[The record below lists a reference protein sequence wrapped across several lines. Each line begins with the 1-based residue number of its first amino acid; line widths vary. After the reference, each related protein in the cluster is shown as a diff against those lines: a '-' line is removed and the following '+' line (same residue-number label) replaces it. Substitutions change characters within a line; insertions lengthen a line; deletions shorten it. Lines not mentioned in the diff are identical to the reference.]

1 MNGARDGCLLSVPR
15 GEGGDVARAA
25 QLAQGLTFLIVRWER
40 IRPDS
45 SSACTRVGSDA
56 DAAAPEA
63 AVLPVVAPLRICG
76 ASRLIALNR
85 LIGASAVIR

>member
-1 MNGARDGCLLSVPR
+1 MSETGRINLSYRP
-15 GEGGDVARAA
+15 
-25 QLAQGLTFLIVRWER
+25 LER
-40 IRPDS
+40 IRPDR
-45 SSACTRVGSDA
+45 SSACTRIDSNA

-85 LIGASAVIR
+85 LIGAPAVIR